1 MLISGFVSSFK
12 MLFIFVKLGCSI
24 IELVSVDSFV
34 IGKLPRTI
42 LRQCFTIA
50 LISDF
55 LLYL

>member
-42 LRQCFTIA
+42 LRQFTIA